1 VLTGLHA
8 TVGILAALHH
18 RDQTG
23 TGQHLQISLLG
34 ALLSSLVNQS
44 SAYIGAG
51 EIPTMLGNAH
61 PSIAPYEVYATA
73 DRPLVIAVGNDEQ
86 FRRLVEALGASELAD
101 SDSYQTNTA
110 RVAHRQALKDDLE
123 ALLTTQ
129 GADHW
134 QRALT
139 EVGVPCGP
147 INDIAQSFALAS
159 ELGLA
164 PTVTIE
170 DQGRAV
176 AQVANPVTYSQTPA
190 RYVSAPP
197 AVDEDREA
205 VLRLLHS

>member
-1 VLTGLHA
+1 
-8 TVGILAALHH
+8 
-18 RDQTG
+18 
-23 TGQHLQISLLG
+23 
-34 ALLSSLVNQS
+34 
-44 SAYIGAG
+44 
-51 EIPTMLGNAH
+51 MLGNAH